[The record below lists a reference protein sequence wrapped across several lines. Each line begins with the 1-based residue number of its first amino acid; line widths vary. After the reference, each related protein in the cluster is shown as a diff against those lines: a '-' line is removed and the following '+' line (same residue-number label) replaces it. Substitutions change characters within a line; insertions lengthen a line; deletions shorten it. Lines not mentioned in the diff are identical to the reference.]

1 MANLLVVD
9 DDKLILDCFQYAF
22 ESEVVVHS
30 ASNSAE
36 ALAIFKRQPFD
47 AVVTDIRLP
56 GSSGLELLRDLR
68 TLDKRVPVIMM
79 TGHGTANTA
88 IEAMRQGAFEY
99 LLKPLDLDSLQSV
112 LGRAFETS
120 RLMRVP
126 AKIASEVA
134 SELTEADLIVGH
146 CPAMQ
151 EVYRQIGRVAGLD
164 VTVLILGESGTG
176 KEVVARAIYQYS
188 QRSDRTFLA
197 INCAAIPENL
207 LESELFG
214 HEKGS
219 FTGAERRRIG
229 KFEQCDGGT
238 LFLDEIG
245 DMTPLTQTKILR
257 VLQDQ
262 EFERVGGSDQVR
274 TNVRLVAATNRPL
287 TEMME
292 KGTFRG
298 DLYYRLNV
306 YTIHLPPLRE
316 REGDLPL
323 LVAHFLRR
331 FSRELGKKVD
341 EVSPE
346 AMSLLKSHAWPGN
359 LRELQSVLKH
369 AVVESTGPVLV
380 PDFLPENVRA
390 TSTVQIVELPQ
401 ARLTD
406 SAAEEPLLHFIQ
418 ERIGAG
424 TDRLYEEVI
433 QNVERTMLN
442 EVLQTVN
449 GNISRA
455 AAILGISRSTLRLK
469 LAAVGINLDR
479 TVRIDE

>member
-1 MANLLVVD
+1 MPNLLVVD
-9 DDKLILDCFQYAF
+9 DDNLILDCFRYAF
-22 ESEVVVHS
+22 ESDVVVHS
-30 ASNSAE
+30 ASNAAE
-36 ALAIFKRQPFD
+36 ALTTFKKHQFD

-56 GSSGLELLRDLR
+56 SSSGLELLRDLKAI
-68 TLDKRVPVIMM
+68 DKRVPVIMM

-88 IEAMRQGAFEY
+88 IEAMRQGALEY
-99 LLKPLDLDSLQSV
+99 LLKPLDLDALQSV

-126 AKIASEVA
+126 AKIASDVGSEV
-134 SELTEADLIVGH
+134 TDGDLLVGH

-151 EVYRQIGRVAGLD
+151 EVYRQIGRVAPLD

-176 KEVVARAIYQYS
+176 KEVVARAIYQYG
-188 QRSDRTFLA
+188 QRSERTFLA

-238 LFLDEIG
+238 LFMDEIG

-262 EFERVGGSDQVR
+262 QFERVGGSDGVQ
-274 TNVRLVAATNRPL
+274 TNVRLIAATNRPL

-292 KGTFRG
+292 SGTFRS

-316 REGDLPL
+316 REGDLSL
-323 LVAHFLRR
+323 LVDHFLKR

-341 EVSPE
+341 EVSTE
-346 AMSLLKSHAWPGN
+346 AMAVLRSYTWPGN

-369 AVVESTGPVLV
+369 AVVESTGPVLI
-380 PDFLPENVRA
+380 PEFLPENVRPKNGG
-390 TSTVQIVELPQ
+390 QK
-401 ARLTD
+401 AR
-406 SAAEEPLLHFIQ
+406 SESGSEEQLLRFIQ
-418 ERIGAG
+418 ERIAAG
-424 TDRLYEEVI
+424 TDRLYEEVVLS
-433 QNVERTMLN
+433 VEKTMLN
-442 EVLQTVN
+442 ELLRTVN

-469 LAAVGINLDR
+469 LAAVGISLDR
-479 TVRIDE
+479 SVRMNE

>member
-1 MANLLVVD
+1 MPNLLVVD
-9 DDKLILDCFQYAF
+9 DDNLILDCFRYAF
-22 ESEVVVHS
+22 ESDVVLHS
-30 ASNSAE
+30 ASNAAE
-36 ALAIFKRQPFD
+36 ALATFKKHQID

-56 GSSGLELLRDLR
+56 SSSGLELLRELR
-68 TLDKRVPVIMM
+68 GIDRRVPVIMM

-99 LLKPLDLDSLQSV
+99 LLKPLDLDALQSV
-112 LGRAFETS
+112 LDRAFETS

-126 AKIASEVA
+126 AKIASDTE
-134 SELTEADLIVGH
+134 SEGTEGDLLIGQ

-151 EVYRQIGRVAGLD
+151 EVYRQIGRVAPLD

-176 KEVVARAIYQYS
+176 KEIVARAIYQYS
-188 QRSDRTFLA
+188 QRSERTFLA

-238 LFLDEIG
+238 LFMDEIG

-262 EFERVGGSDQVR
+262 QFERVGGSDLVR
-274 TNVRLVAATNRPL
+274 TNVRLIAATNRPL
-287 TEMME
+287 NEMME
-292 KGTFRG
+292 SGTFRA

-316 REGDLPL
+316 REGDLSL
-323 LVAHFLRR
+323 LVNHFLKR
-331 FSRELGKKVD
+331 FSRELGKKID
-341 EVSPE
+341 EVSIE
-346 AMSLLKSHAWPGN
+346 AMAVLRSYTWPGN

-369 AVVESTGPVLV
+369 AVVEATGPILV
-380 PDFLPENVRA
+380 PEFLPENIRSKNGGQ
-390 TSTVQIVELPQ
+390 TTQQSQ
-401 ARLTD
+401 
-406 SAAEEPLLHFIQ
+406 SGSGSEEQLLSFIQ
-418 ERIGAG
+418 ERISAG
-424 TDRLYEEVI
+424 TDRLYDEVI
-433 QNVERTMLN
+433 LSVEKTMLN
-442 EVLQTVN
+442 EVLRSVN

-455 AAILGISRSTLRLK
+455 ASILGISRSTLRLK
-469 LAAVGINLDR
+469 LAAVGISLDR
-479 TVRIDE
+479 SVRMTE